1 MTLLTETCR
10 GNIYAASAPG
20 VDFKDSFVLLS
31 IKFRLHR
38 LELIHVQAFA
48 IKKTNICSC
57 EVTYV

>member
-48 IKKTNICSC
+48 IKKTKHLL
-57 EVTYV
+57 V